1 MDRKKRKDQKI
12 NDRIALLSNRAK
24 ENGKSSVDLAK
35 KDVDKAGRVF
45 NCLSVLGPIVVAFL
59 YSIFPI
65 EIANILRPNTVIDT
79 AVTGLLIVLL
89 LASFSKW
96 GFAQRVLREIE
107 LSKEN
112 TTKQISSLK
121 TRLKIA
127 EEDQSFYVSAMEL
140 MGKSM
145 KAGAM
150 DLDSLA
156 KAIVAAI
163 YHNLSRTSDG
173 DNFTINLY
181 ELRNGRVKMIVSS
194 TRLRYCD
201 RDSVDIPK
209 LFKYEDGIDIKAESI
224 QDYYCIKC
232 IRGKI
237 KDRAGKFLADQK
249 TIVQEFK
256 WDDWAPGE
264 KEKIIESGDYESCFD
279 LGFRYSQYFAFII
292 RRDDGIIG
300 FFEVIAR
307 NESRIAPEE
316 TLNRVTQRL
325 QETYYPILNI
335 LWDISGNTTGKEPL

>member
-1 MDRKKRKDQKI
+1 MDSKKRKDQQI

-35 KDVDKAGRVF
+35 KDVDKAGRIF
-45 NCLSVLGPIVVAFL
+45 TCLSVLGPIVVAFL
-59 YSIFPI
+59 YSFFPI
-65 EIANILRPNTVIDT
+65 EIANILGLNSFIDT
-79 AVTGLLIVLL
+79 TVTGLLIVLL
-89 LASFSKW
+89 LVSFSKW
-96 GFAQRVLREIE
+96 GFAQRVLRKIE

-112 TTKQISSLK
+112 TTKQIAALK
-121 TRLKIA
+121 NRLKIA
-127 EEDQSFYVSAMEL
+127 EGDQSFYVSAMEL

-145 KAGAM
+145 KEGAT

-163 YHNLSRTSDG
+163 YHNLSRTAEG

-201 RDSVDIPK
+201 RDSVDIPE
-209 LFKYEDGIDIKAESI
+209 LFKYEDGIDVKTESI
-224 QDYYCIKC
+224 QDYYCIRC

-237 KDRAGKFLADQK
+237 KDRAGKFLADQE
-249 TIVQEFK
+249 TIVREFK
-256 WDDWAPGE
+256 WSGWEPGE
-264 KEKIIESGDYESCFD
+264 KKKIIESGNYERCFD

-307 NESRIAPEE
+307 KGARIAPEE

-335 LWDISGNTTGKEPL
+335 LWDISGSTMGKEAP